1 MCVNSRD
8 FSNSKILQTE
18 KNKIHHQWPL
28 SRGLCWVGSW
38 WNRLC
43 PAISWNILTV
53 RPLALLR
60 IVGGRFGICSTP
72 NAPNPP
78 GGGSRAGQREKEEG
92 FQKGRL
98 DDSEE
103 ASSETVKYKGHVT
116 LDVDKK
122 ELREP
127 CFPYCIL
134 QHSTFRLVLDA
145 AGLGSRKMIMN
156 DYYRPACK
164 FHRQCRVC
172 CDIFC
177 TSGL

>member
-1 MCVNSRD
+1 MFYWRYLYQYFPLHGTGILLVVLQLSNDQYDLAEQQPSPQHQPTTCQQDATRMCVNWWD
-8 FSNSKILQTE
+8 FSNSKIFQTE

-28 SRGLCWVGSW
+28 SRGLWWVGSR

-98 DDSEE
+98 EDSEE
-103 ASSETVKYKGHVT
+103 ASCETDEIHRT
-116 LDVDKK
+116 
-122 ELREP
+122 
-127 CFPYCIL
+127 C
-134 QHSTFRLVLDA
+134 HFR
-145 AGLGSRKMIMN
+145 RW
-156 DYYRPACK
+156 
-164 FHRQCRVC
+164 
-172 CDIFC
+172 
-177 TSGL
+177 

>member
-98 DDSEE
+98 EDSEE
-103 ASSETVKYKGHVT
+103 ASCETDEIQRTCHFRRWWERIERAMFPLLHSATFNIQTDPGCSWSRFHEDDNERLLSTSLQIPPSMPRRLLRYFLHV
-116 LDVDKK
+116 
-122 ELREP
+122 
-127 CFPYCIL
+127 
-134 QHSTFRLVLDA
+134 
-145 AGLGSRKMIMN
+145 
-156 DYYRPACK
+156 
-164 FHRQCRVC
+164 
-172 CDIFC
+172 
-177 TSGL
+177 